1 MAYKYKRRLILEVR
15 RNFQASISYAWN
27 PIIVIIVT
35 VYALALYHSGTSAG
49 TVVTELYLW
58 HTWITEKQQN
68 DSALVELIVLRG
80 IDNKAIIQTHARND
94 QAAWTILAVPSAV
107 HSYYINITG
116 VNKWTD
122 ICRNHDDVIKW
133 KHFPRI
139 WPFVRGIHRSPVYSP
154 YNGQWRGALVFSLIC
169 AWIKGLSKQS
179 WGWRFETPSRS
190 LWRHCFDSYKELMKS
205 LTIFSR
211 YSNGK

>member
-1 MAYKYKRRLILEVR
+1 MKPDHSHHCDCICPCTLPFW
-15 RNFQASISYAWN
+15 NISR
-27 PIIVIIVT
+27 
-35 VYALALYHSGTSAG
+35 HSGDWAISMTHLNYWKATEWFSTSGANCS
-49 TVVTELYLW
+49 TWNRQQSHYPNY
-58 HTWITEKQQN
+58 HTQWPSSQN
-68 DSALVELIVLRG
+68 HTCCTQCSTLLLHKYHR
-80 IDNKAIIQTHARND
+80 
-94 QAAWTILAVPSAV
+94 
-107 HSYYINITG
+107 

-139 WPFVRGIHRSPVYSP
+139 WPFVRGIHQSPVYSP
-154 YNGQWRGALVFSLIC
+154 YKGQWRGALMFSLIC

-179 WGWRFETPSRS
+179 WGWRFETQSRS
-190 LWRHCFDSYKELMKS
+190 LWRHCFDLYKELMKS